1 MKVWIV
7 EWLEDG
13 LETAK
18 VFSSKEKAWNY
29 ICNYFDRIGELD
41 CEGFNEIR
49 KSYSKCCKE
58 NKDYFM
64 NEYIVA
70 VEKTIDSEE
79 W

>member
-13 LETAK
+13 LGTAK
-18 VFSSKEKAWNY
+18 VFSSKEKAWSY
-29 ICNYFDRIGELD
+29 ICNYFDRVGDIND
-41 CEGFNEIR
+41 EGIHEIF
-49 KSYSKCCKE
+49 KSYNECCKKD
-58 NKDYFM
+58 KDYFM
-64 NEYIVA
+64 NEYIIA

>member
-18 VFSSKEKAWNY
+18 VFSSKEKAWSY
-29 ICNYFDRIGELD
+29 ICNYFDRVGDIED
-41 CEGFNEIR
+41 ERFHEIF

-64 NEYIVA
+64 NEYIIA
-70 VEKTIDSEE
+70 IEKTIDSEE

>member
-1 MKVWIV
+1 MKVWII

-13 LETAK
+13 LDTVQ
-18 VFSSKEKAWNY
+18 VFSSKEKAWSY
-29 ICNYFDRIGELD
+29 ICNYFDRIGNIND
-41 CEGFNEIR
+41 EGFHEIF
-49 KSYSKCCKE
+49 KSYNECCQE

-64 NEYIVA
+64 NEYIAV

>member
-13 LETAK
+13 LDTAK
-18 VFSSKEKAWNY
+18 VFSSKEKAWSY
-29 ICNYFDRIGELD
+29 ICNYFDRVGDIND
-41 CEGFNEIR
+41 EGFHEIFQSYNE
-49 KSYSKCCKE
+49 CCKE

-79 W
+79 C